1 MRVEE
6 EEDTVAPVT
15 TVSKVRFSS
24 YIYVSH
30 PHVFFTLFFEEKQG
44 KVDVPHPLSLHINHI
59 SIDG

>member
-15 TVSKVRFSS
+15 TVSKVRF
-24 YIYVSH
+24 YIYDSH
-30 PHVFFTLFFEEKQG
+30 PHVFCILFFEEKQG

-59 SIDG
+59 SVEG